1 MQRLLKLFFYYFMK
15 YYMQVFI
22 RLFFG
27 RVEIVGKHKIPKGK
41 PIIYSCNHQNAFMD
55 ALIIG
60 ALSPVRITSMTRSDV
75 FHKTLSWF
83 MDALQMLPIYRMRDG
98 IDQLAK
104 NEAVFEKIR
113 SLLRDNR
120 AILIFS
126 EGNHGNDYFLRP
138 LTKGSSRMAFEA
150 MEKMPEKDIQI
161 VPIGLNYFHHQRPGH
176 KLTVVFGDGIPVKNH
191 FPSYEEHPVRGAN
204 LLKKEIAFGMRECLL
219 IPEETEDYEERRA
232 YINRQNERIGF
243 HELRKRINLKDHTL
257 KKKSDHVALLN
268 SFGKAL
274 GIFNFP
280 PLLLLQ
286 KILAPIKDIV
296 FYSSLK
302 YAFGLFVF
310 QIWYLIV
317 LAVAVPLL
325 GWKMAGLIVAMLF
338 LALLL
343 RLKVLRWANPPH

>member
-1 MQRLLKLFFYYFMK
+1 MQRFLKLSFYYFMK
-15 YYMQVFI
+15 YYMQTFI

-27 RVEIVGKHKIPKGK
+27 RVEIVGKDDIPRGK

-60 ALSPVRITSMTRSDV
+60 ALSPMRITSMTRSDV
-75 FHKTLSWF
+75 FNTPLRWF

-113 SLLRDNR
+113 SLLRDDR

-150 MEKMPEKDIQI
+150 LEKMPEKDIQI
-161 VPIGLNYFHHQRPGH
+161 VPVGINYFHHQRPGN
-176 KLTVVFGDGIPVKNH
+176 KLTVVFGKGIPVKDH
-191 FPSYEEHPVRGAN
+191 FSAYQEHPVRGAN
-204 LLKKEIAFGMRECLL
+204 QLKKEIASGMRECLL
-219 IPEETEDYEERRA
+219 IPDETEDYEERRSF
-232 YINRQNERIGF
+232 INRHNEKLTF
-243 HELRKRINLKDHTL
+243 EVLREKISQKDPGL
-257 KKKSDHVALLN
+257 KKKGEPN
-268 SFGKAL
+268 SSFGTLGKAL
-274 GIFNFP
+274 GVFNFL
-280 PLLLLQ
+280 PLLILQ

-296 FYSSLK
+296 FYGSLK

-310 QIWYLIV
+310 QAWYLII
-317 LAVAVPLL
+317 LGITIPLF
-325 GWKMAGLIVAMLF
+325 GWKIGIATLVVLF
-338 LALLL
+338 ALLVL